1 MNIKTELLADPRHS
15 KFIAM
20 RIADYACTSDAT
32 FKELMHCFLSDD
44 FRLAQ
49 RAAYSVSLASKQKPE
64 AIEPYVGVLVS
75 QLKRTDIHDAVIRN
89 SARIL
94 EDISIPEEFHGELM
108 DACFALVQ
116 NRQTAIAIRAFSLT
130 ILYNLCKIYPEI
142 KNELRVIIEE
152 SMEFETPAFRSRGKK
167 ILKYIAV

>member
-1 MNIKTELLADPRHS
+1 MNIKTELLTDPRHS
-15 KFIAM
+15 KLIAM
-20 RIADYACTSDAT
+20 RIATYACTSDAA

-49 RAAYSVSLASKQKPE
+49 RAAYSVSIGSKQKPA
-64 AIEPYVGVLVS
+64 AIQPYIGVLVS
-75 QLKRTDIHDAVIRN
+75 QLKRTGIHDAVIRN
-89 SARIL
+89 SARVL

-130 ILYNLCKIYPEI
+130 ILFNLCKIYPEI